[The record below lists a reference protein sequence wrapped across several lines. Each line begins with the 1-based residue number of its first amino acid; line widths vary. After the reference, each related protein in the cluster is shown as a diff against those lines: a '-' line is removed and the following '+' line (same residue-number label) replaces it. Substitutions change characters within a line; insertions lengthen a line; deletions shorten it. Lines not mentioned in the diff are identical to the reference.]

1 VDIVTVIVD
10 TMKESM
16 LRHRLRWVK
25 AHQDD
30 KQPYEE
36 LDIWGRMNCDA
47 DKLAEKFR
55 KLANGQGNSESFERR
70 VLY

>member
-1 VDIVTVIVD
+1 MVIVD
-10 TMKESM
+10 MMKEST
-16 LRHRLRWVK
+16 LRHCLRWVK

-47 DKLAEKFR
+47 DKLAEKF
-55 KLANGQGNSESFERR
+55 
-70 VLY
+70 

>member
-1 VDIVTVIVD
+1 
-10 TMKESM
+10 
-16 LRHRLRWVK
+16 VK

-47 DKLAEKFR
+47 DKLAEKFQ
-55 KLANGQGNSESFERR
+55 KLMDEGKGESFERR